1 MINKNYYMNNDLINS
16 NNYYMYEK
24 NKKFCS
30 GYFPSFITLDDD
42 KYYQISNNTNP
53 DNIKNNY
60 YLKIKN
66 NKYLKQLVNKNSK
79 YNYEYFNNLK
89 DAYRISKKHSTKLV
103 DTLNPTQ
110 VQNSQSGVTIN
121 NSKSKVSI
129 CKPQSMIVG
138 KKRIK
143 QRLI

>member
-1 MINKNYYMNNDLINS
+1 MMNNDKIN
-16 NNYYMYEK
+16 NINYYMYDR

-42 KYYQISNNTNP
+42 KHYQISNNTSL

-66 NKYLKQLVNKNSK
+66 NKYLKQLVNKKSR

-89 DAYRISKKHSTKLV
+89 NAYRISKKHSTKLV

-129 CKPQSMIVG
+129 CKPQSMTVG
-138 KKRIK
+138 KKNK
-143 QRLI
+143 KRLI